1 MFKLYSFV
9 FILIPILV
17 MSQNTYQ
24 VKYKMT
30 TFFDGVKDY
39 EAKLKFSDY
48 QSYFEYQLALKDTT
62 TIERED
68 SFGNLSI
75 YVPDTK
81 THKIYFDFKTKKI
94 QEVKYIKE
102 EFVVQD
108 TLNLP
113 NWNILDE
120 IKTINNHQCR
130 KATTT
135 FKGRNY
141 EVWFTFDYPTKFGPW
156 KLNGLPGLI
165 IIAKDEKNE
174 VFFEAT
180 EIDEINESIDK
191 PNTSD
196 KVITTSVYILELQK
210 NQKNIEERLKSM
222 GDRNTKIDIK
232 FNKKNNLEI
241 AE

>member
-1 MFKLYSFV
+1 MYKLCSFI
-9 FILIPILV
+9 FLFFPILV
-17 MSQNTYQ
+17 SSQNNYQ

-30 TFFDGVKDY
+30 TLFEGVKNY
-39 EAKLKFSDY
+39 EAKLKFSNY
-48 QSYFEYQLALKDTT
+48 QSYFEYKLAVKDTA
-62 TIERED
+62 TIENQDEN
-68 SFGNLSI
+68 GNIQILI
-75 YVPDTK
+75 PDKK
-81 THKIYFDFKTKKI
+81 TQKIYFDFKTRKCYEI
-94 QEVKYIKE
+94 KYIKQ

-120 IKTINNHQCR
+120 IKNINNHQCI

-141 EVWFTFDYPTKFGPW
+141 EVWFTFDYPTQFGPW

-165 IIAKDEKNE
+165 IIAQDEKKE

-180 EIDEINESIDK
+180 EIIKINDSIEEPINTNKIITPSEYFLEIE
-191 PNTSD
+191 
-196 KVITTSVYILELQK
+196 K
-210 NQKNIEERLKSM
+210 NQKNVEERLKSM

-241 AE
+241 AD

>member
-1 MFKLYSFV
+1 MLKLYSFI

-17 MSQNTYQ
+17 ISQNTYQ

-30 TFFDGVKDY
+30 TFFDGAKDY

-48 QSYFEYQLALKDTT
+48 QSYFEYQLATKDTT
-62 TIERED
+62 IIESED

-81 THKIYFDFKTKKI
+81 IHKIYFDFKTKKI

-130 KATTT
+130 KATTR

-165 IIAKDEKNE
+165 IIAQDKKNE

-180 EIDEINESIDK
+180 EINMINDSIDK

-196 KVITTSVYILELQK
+196 KVITTSEYFLEIQK

>member
-1 MFKLYSFV
+1 MKIIFLLLPFYLF
-9 FILIPILV
+9 
-17 MSQNTYQ
+17 SQNNYQ

-30 TFFDGVKDY
+30 TLFDGVKNY
-39 EAKLKFSDY
+39 KTKLTFSDS
-48 QSYFEYQLALKDTT
+48 QSYFEYKLAVKDTA
-62 TIERED
+62 TIESQD
-68 SFGNLSI
+68 LNGNLKISI
-75 YVPDTK
+75 PEK
-81 THKIYFDFKTKKI
+81 KAQKIYFDFKTKKCYEI
-94 QEVKYIKE
+94 KYIKE

-113 NWNILDE
+113 NWNILEE

-130 KATTT
+130 KATTK

-141 EVWFTFDYPTKFGPW
+141 EVWFTFDYPAKFGPW

-165 IIAKDEKNE
+165 IIAQDEKKE

-180 EIDEINESIDK
+180 EIIKTNDNIEEPINLHKIITPSEYFLEI
-191 PNTSD
+191 
-196 KVITTSVYILELQK
+196 QK

-232 FNKKNNLEI
+232 FNKKNSLEI
-241 AE
+241 LD

>member
-1 MFKLYSFV
+1 
-9 FILIPILV
+9 
-17 MSQNTYQ
+17 
-24 VKYKMT
+24 MT

-48 QSYFEYQLALKDTT
+48 QSYFEYQLAIKDTT
-62 TIERED
+62 TIESED

-81 THKIYFDFKTKKI
+81 IHKFYFDFKAKKY

-102 EFVVQD
+102 KFILQD

-120 IKTINNHQCR
+120 VKTINNHQCK

-141 EVWFTFDYPTKFGPW
+141 EVWFTSDYPTKFGPW

-165 IIAKDEKNE
+165 IIAQDEKKE

-180 EIDEINESIDK
+180 EIIETNDSIDK
-191 PNTSD
+191 PNNSD
-196 KVITTSVYILELQK
+196 KVITTSEYLLEIQK

>member
-1 MFKLYSFV
+1 MKIIFL
-9 FILIPILV
+9 LLPIYLF
-17 MSQNTYQ
+17 SQNNYQ

-30 TFFDGVKDY
+30 TLFDGVKNY
-39 EAKLKFSDY
+39 ETKLKFSDS
-48 QSYFEYQLALKDTT
+48 QSYFEYKLAEKDTA
-62 TIERED
+62 TIESQD
-68 SFGNLSI
+68 LNGNLKISI
-75 YVPDTK
+75 PEK
-81 THKIYFDFKTKKI
+81 KIKKIYFDFKTKKI
-94 QEVKYIKE
+94 QEVKYLKE

-130 KATTT
+130 KAITT

-165 IIAKDEKNE
+165 IIAQDEKNE

-180 EIDEINESIDK
+180 EINKTNDSIEK

-196 KVITTSVYILELQK
+196 KVITTSEYFLEIQK

-232 FNKKNNLEI
+232 FNKKNSLEI
-241 AE
+241 EN

>member
-1 MFKLYSFV
+1 MKIIFL
-9 FILIPILV
+9 LLPIYLF
-17 MSQNTYQ
+17 SQNNYQ

-30 TFFDGVKDY
+30 TLFDGVKNY
-39 EAKLKFSDY
+39 ETKLKFSDS
-48 QSYFEYQLALKDTT
+48 QSYFEYKLAEKDTA
-62 TIERED
+62 TIESQD
-68 SFGNLSI
+68 LNGNLKISI
-75 YVPDTK
+75 PEKK
-81 THKIYFDFKTKKI
+81 TQKIYFDFKTKKI
-94 QEVKYIKE
+94 QEVKYLKE

-130 KATTT
+130 KAITT

-165 IIAKDEKNE
+165 IIAQDEKNE

-180 EIDEINESIDK
+180 EINKTNDSIEK

-196 KVITTSVYILELQK
+196 KVITTSEYFLEIQK

-232 FNKKNNLEI
+232 FNKKNSLEI
-241 AE
+241 EN